1 MRPASSP
8 TRTPASGILLVQV
21 FSSLGHGIMHL
32 LAAYFY
38 VVLLPLEREWQRPYA
53 ELVGLWTAG
62 SALVGVMALPAGWL
76 ADRWSA
82 RGMLVVFFVGLGLS
96 SMACGLATGPGSL
109 QIALCF
115 LGAFAA
121 IYHPVGLPW
130 VVRHSTRRGRAL
142 GVNGIFGSLGVA
154 AAGIVAG
161 ALSDAFG
168 WRVAFVVPGVV
179 SVAIGLAMLA
189 AIRRRWLPEERP
201 RTTVAT
207 APAHA
212 ARRKTF
218 AVLVVTMASGSLI
231 YQATQAALPKLFD
244 LRVGAGPSGGTLGIG
259 ALVGLVYALASLTQV
274 WSGHLADRFPLKR
287 VYLVT
292 LASQLPLL
300 LLLSGIGGLPLV
312 LLAAALVVVNTG
324 ALPAENLLLSAS
336 APGHR
341 QATAF
346 GLRFVL
352 IFGTTPFAI
361 ALVSWLGRSPAGFP
375 GLFFALAL
383 LATLA
388 SCAALAL
395 PASEPADAGAAH
407 EAAARA

>member
-1 MRPASSP
+1 MSAISRSV
-8 TRTPASGILLVQV
+8 RTPRSGALLVQV
-21 FSSLGHGIMHL
+21 FSSLGHGVMHL

-62 SALVGVMALPAGWL
+62 SALIGVMALPAGWM
-76 ADRWSA
+76 ADRWSP
-82 RGMLVVFFVGLGLS
+82 RGMLVVFFVGLGVS
-96 SMACGLATGPGSL
+96 SIACGLSTGPAML
-109 QIALCF
+109 RLALCL

-130 VVRHSTRRGRAL
+130 IVKHAKRRGRAL

-161 ALSDAFG
+161 ALCDAFG
-168 WRVAFVVPGVV
+168 WRIAFMVPGVASIAV
-179 SVAIGLAMLA
+179 GLAMLA
-189 AIRRRWLPEERP
+189 AIRNGWLPEDG
-201 RTTVAT
+201 AGL
-207 APAHA
+207 PAGAVPSHPG
-212 ARRKTF
+212 RRRTF
-218 AVLVVTMASGSLI
+218 ALLVVTMVSGSLI

-244 LRVGAGPSGGTLGIG
+244 LRVAGAPSAGTLGIG
-259 ALVGLVYALASLTQV
+259 ALVGLVYALASLTQA
-274 WSGHLADRFPLKR
+274 WAGHLADRFPLKR

-292 LASQLPLL
+292 LAAQFPLL
-300 LLLSGIGGLPLV
+300 LALAGSTGPWLV

-361 ALVSWLGRSPAGFP
+361 ALVSWLVRSPMGFP
-375 GLFFALAL
+375 GLFLAL
-383 LATLA
+383 SGLATLA

-395 PASEPADAGAAH
+395 PGGRTEPAAPVGEATAH
-407 EAAARA
+407 A